1 MPPRSPRS
9 FYGARERFGT
19 LAKAENV
26 SDIQADPARRTPIL
40 FLFSDTG
47 GGHRTASEAID
58 AALTRTNPTEPIATE
73 LVDVFAACGVF
84 PLREGI
90 KSYGT
95 LLKVQPSPYPA
106 LFHLSNGRTRARIM
120 IELGKPFMRGKF
132 KNLLE
137 RVRPSLVVSV
147 HPLLNTLARET
158 IDEIGVATPF
168 VTVITDL
175 VTIHHAWTSEALA
188 DQYVVASPEAARV
201 CRLRGIPRSHIHDLG
216 LPIRSGFSPPA
227 DLAAAKRALG
237 LDPDRRMLLVMSG
250 GEGGGRMR
258 VILRNIAGTARSL
271 NLQVVMICGRNEE
284 LRERLSALAPRFG
297 PGAIVLGFV
306 DNVADYMRAAD
317 VLLSKGGPGTIA
329 EAAACGL
336 PIIVCDYISGQ
347 EAGNLGYVESR
358 GAGVVALEPP
368 DVAATLR
375 GLLGTDPEPL
385 QALRAGALASAR
397 PHAADEIAKFL
408 LSLLPR
414 QSDVAVEFIRP

>member
-1 MPPRSPRS
+1 MSV
-9 FYGARERFGT
+9 T
-19 LAKAENV
+19 
-26 SDIQADPARRTPIL
+26 QADPAKRAPIL

-47 GGHRTASEAID
+47 GGHRTAAEAID
-58 AALTRTNPTEPIATE
+58 AALQRISPNAPIATE
-73 LVDVFAACGVF
+73 LVDVFAACGIF

-120 IELGKPFMRGKF
+120 IELGKPFVRGKF
-132 KNLLE
+132 KSLLE

-158 IDEIGVATPF
+158 VDAIGLATPF

-175 VTIHHAWTSEALA
+175 VTIHHAWTSGAMA
-188 DQYVVASPEAARV
+188 DQYVVASAEAARV
-201 CRLRGIPRSHIHDLG
+201 CRLRGIPRSRIHDLG
-216 LPIRSGFSPPA
+216 LPIRSGFSPST
-227 DLAAAKRALG
+227 DRAAAKRTLG
-237 LDPDRRMLLVMSG
+237 LDPERRMLLVMSG

-258 VILRNIAGTARSL
+258 IILRHIAGTARAL
-271 NLQVVMICGRNEE
+271 DLQIVVICGRNQE
-284 LRERLSALAPRFG
+284 LRDKLTQLAPRFG

-358 GAGVVALEPP
+358 GAGVVALEPA
-368 DVAATLR
+368 DVASTLR
-375 GLLGTDPEPL
+375 GLLGVDAEPL
-385 QALRAGALASAR
+385 QALRAGALAGAR
-397 PHAADEIAKFL
+397 PRASDDIARFL
-408 LSLLPR
+408 LGLLPKDDTMAQALG
-414 QSDVAVEFIRP
+414 QSRVVPAS